1 MASQTMVLVLMAS
14 LKDLVNNLLPL
25 VNNLCLLTPHSA
37 MAKFCS
43 SSNLLVISLFNS
55 LLLSSNLLTPS
66 LLTHNLLT
74 QNKPTHSSLL
84 TPSHLLMVSSLPILK
99 VRQLDLLG
107 GSASSLELKAKDCSW
122 ILIV

>member
-1 MASQTMVLVLMAS
+1 MAS
-14 LKDLVNNLLPL
+14 LKVLVNNLLPL
-25 VNNLCLLTPHSA
+25 VNNLRPLTPPSA

-43 SSNLLVISLFNS
+43 SSNLLAISLFNS
-55 LLLSSNLLTPS
+55 LLLSSS

-74 QNKPTHSSLL
+74 HNKPTHSSLL

-99 VRQLDLLG
+99 VLQLDLLG
-107 GSASSLELKAKDCSW
+107 GSASSPELKAKDCSW